1 MVDRARF
8 FAFFFSKK
16 EVLYRKTFK
25 SVKINKNMEPTKREM
40 SEIARKF
47 SLGKIKS
54 CEIIKGGLV
63 NHNYLMKTETGKYII
78 RIVGSNS
85 PEKIKHLKLQFK
97 ILNFLK
103 ENDFPYKIP
112 FPLKTNNSKEII
124 VFGKKRIWV
133 YEMIEGA
140 NRDRPNILQIKQMA
154 KALATYHKY
163 VKNLK
168 GKTRVEDSNIRI
180 QNSFKKMKNIT
191 GKTEADILAI
201 KYRDFFEELF
211 NKVKKINL
219 STNSLFL
226 HGDFDSSNV
235 LFHKGKLNAIID
247 FDETSYSSR
256 IFDVS
261 VSLRD
266 SCYTKGKLD
275 IGKIKIYLREYEKII
290 KLSKKE
296 KENIIPI
303 ILYANIDFF
312 VWAYIDMK
320 KEPENRKKYM
330 KEMIVLTKDIIKK
343 NVKLA

>member
-1 MVDRARF
+1 MELT
-8 FAFFFSKK
+8 KK
-16 EVLYRKTFK
+16 EIF
-25 SVKINKNMEPTKREM
+25 
-40 SEIARKF
+40 EIARKF

-54 CEIIKGGLV
+54 CKIIKGGLV

-78 RIVGSNS
+78 RIVGNNS

-103 ENDFPYKIP
+103 EKDFPYKIP
-112 FPLKTNNSKEII
+112 FPLKANNSKEII

-133 YEMIEGA
+133 YEMIEGT
-140 NRDRPNILQIKQMA
+140 NRNRPNILQIKQMA

-168 GKTRVEDSNIRI
+168 GKTKVDNSNRRI
-180 QNSFKKMKNIT
+180 QNSFKKMKIIN

-201 KYRDFFEELF
+201 KYKDFFEELF
-211 NKVKKINL
+211 NKVKNINL
-219 STNSLFL
+219 HTNSLFL

-235 LFHKGKLNAIID
+235 LFHNGKLNAIID

-256 IFDVS
+256 IFDIS

-266 SCYTKGKLD
+266 SCYTQGKLD
-275 IGKIKIYLREYEKII
+275 MRKIKIYLKEYEKII

-303 ILYANIDFF
+303 ILYANVDFF
-312 VWAYIDMK
+312 VWAYTDMK

-330 KEMIVLTKDIIKK
+330 KEMIILTEDIIDK
-343 NVKLA
+343 NIKLA